1 MDAGQAAPL
10 PPAPAPNPSRL
21 RYRLPAAFL
30 ALAGLT
36 IATYLALF
44 QYEVI
49 SGVWD
54 PFFGPGS
61 ERVLTSSLSRALPVR
76 DSALGAAAYLAE
88 LVLELSGGRR
98 RWHERPWLVLLTGAV
113 AAALGVA
120 GIGLVIAQPVLTG
133 TFCTLCLCSAAVS
146 LMIAALVWR
155 EVAAAVRLVA
165 FRFRAGQ
172 SLVSSL
178 R

>member
-1 MDAGQAAPL
+1 M

-21 RYRLPAAFL
+21 RYRLPVAAL
-30 ALAGLT
+30 ALGGLT
-36 IATYLALF
+36 IATYLTLF
-44 QYEVI
+44 QYGVI

-54 PFFGPGS
+54 PFFGQGS
-61 ERVLTSSLSRALPVR
+61 KRVLTSSLSRALPVR
-76 DSALGAAAYLAE
+76 DSAVGAAAYLAE

-113 AAALGVA
+113 AAALGLA
-120 GIGLVIAQPVLTG
+120 AIGLVIAQPVLTG

-146 LMIAALVWR
+146 LTIAALVRR
-155 EVAAAVRLVA
+155 EVTAAARLVVY
-165 FRFRAGQ
+165 RRRAGQ
-172 SLVSSL
+172 SLVSAV